1 MKKNW
6 VGIALL
12 LLLVGIAV
20 ANIVNDRREIS
31 EIENKGLVAS
41 GAEGAPVEATG
52 LATGEKA
59 PDFELKTLDGQTVS
73 LSDYKGK
80 KVILNFWATWCPPC
94 KEEMPHMQKFYEEQA
109 EEKNVEILA
118 VNLTSSDK
126 SVGHVR
132 EFVKSYGLTFP
143 VPLDEEGTIGSQYS
157 AITIPTSYLLNTDGT
172 IGEKVIGPMD
182 EEMLEML
189 VDQLN

>member
-1 MKKNW
+1 LKKNW